1 MLLWS
6 LHRYFITMEQNTKTL
21 ADYLD
26 LVKRRKYY
34 LLVTWLLVSVTSVIV
49 AYNLPKIY
57 RSTATIL
64 IEAPTPTKL
73 FESTVSQFADEQ
85 IQSIY
90 QRVMTTDNVLSI
102 IDSNGLYKDIKSGF
116 TKYEL
121 TELFKKNAEVKLT
134 TSTLI
139 PQTHSGMAE
148 VAFDI
153 SFSDTEAAKAQE
165 IASKLTALFI
175 EQNDK
180 ARTQRAVKATDFL
193 MEESDKLSQEL
204 QEIDGK
210 IAQYKQQN
218 NFSLPEQMQGNLAAI
233 DRAENEL
240 RDTDNQ
246 IRTTKESIAFLAAEL
261 ARAQQDLP
269 GSFDNK
275 MPQNRDDALRIMR
288 AQYLKF
294 SSIYSPS
301 HPSLLRLK
309 REINA
314 LDPAFEGQPV
324 TEDLVKQLAEAKQ
337 ELKVLEE
344 TYAGNHPDI
353 TQRRKQIDQLEQ
365 QLKNTPK
372 RSQQELETALIHTTN
387 PAYFGVEQQY
397 KSSQLELNLLKEKQ
411 DYLKAKLE
419 KTQTILL
426 QAPQVEMAYTDLIR
440 ERDNAIKKYTQLKE
454 KWLDAKLVQTMEQ
467 QQQGQTLTI
476 IEQPDFPSHPEKA
489 IRRKV
494 AIGGFFVGIIAGLA
508 VAFFVEFME
517 PGIRGYRA
525 IRQVTGLMPLVVV
538 PYIEAPA
545 ELEGRLVKQVQM
557 RKIIVW
563 SGVTLIFL
571 ATVVISLYSIPLAGT
586 FFRSNQ

>member
-1 MLLWS
+1 
-6 LHRYFITMEQNTKTL
+6 MEQNTKTL

-34 LLVTWLLVSVTSVIV
+34 LVVTWLLVSVTSVIV

-102 IDSNGLYKDIKSGF
+102 INSNDLYSDAKQGF

-121 TELFKKNAEVKLT
+121 TELFKKNVEVKLT
-134 TSTLI
+134 ISTLT
-139 PQTHSGMAE
+139 PQSHSGMAE

-153 SFSDTEAAKAQE
+153 SFSDKEAAKAQE
-165 IASKLTALFI
+165 IASQLTALFI

-204 QEIDGK
+204 QEIDVK

-218 NFSLPEQMQGNLAAI
+218 NFSLPEQVQGNLAAI
-233 DRAENEL
+233 DRTENEL

-269 GSFDNK
+269 GSLENK
-275 MPQNRDDALRIMR
+275 PPQNRDDALRIMR

-301 HPSLLRLK
+301 HPSVLRLK
-309 REINA
+309 REIKA
-314 LDPAFEGQPV
+314 LDPGFEGQPV

-344 TYAGNHPDI
+344 TYADNHPDI

-365 QLKNTPK
+365 QLKNTPPH
-372 RSQQELETALIHTTN
+372 SNQEQETASLHTTN

-397 KSSQLELNLLKEKQ
+397 KSSQLELNFLKEKQ
-411 DYLKAKLE
+411 DYLKVKLE
-419 KTQTILL
+419 KTQAILL
-426 QAPQVEMAYTDLIR
+426 QAPQIEMAYTDLIR

-467 QQQGQTLTI
+467 QHEGQTLTI
-476 IEQPDFPSHPEKA
+476 IEQPALPTHPEKA

-494 AIGGFFVGIIAGLA
+494 AIGGFFMGLIAGLA
-508 VAFFVEFME
+508 VALFVEFME

-525 IRQVTGLMPLVVV
+525 ISHVTGLMPLVVV
-538 PYIEAPA
+538 PYIEVPS
-545 ELEGRLVKQVQM
+545 ELEERLVKQVQM
-557 RKIIVW
+557 KKVIVW
-563 SGVTLIFL
+563 SGVTLILL
-571 ATVVISLYSIPLAGT
+571 ATIVISLYSIPLAGT
-586 FFRSNQ
+586 FFRSN

>member
-1 MLLWS
+1 
-6 LHRYFITMEQNTKTL
+6 MEQNTKTL

-26 LVKRRKYY
+26 LAKRRKYY

-73 FESTVSQFADEQ
+73 FETNVSQFADEQ

-148 VAFDI
+148 VAFNI

-165 IASKLTALFI
+165 IASKLTTLFI
-175 EQNDK
+175 EKNDK

-204 QEIDGK
+204 EEIDGK

-261 ARAQQDLP
+261 SRAQQDLP

-275 MPQNRDDALRIMR
+275 VPQNRDDALRIMR

-301 HPSLLRLK
+301 HPSVLRLK

-324 TEDLVKQLAEAKQ
+324 TEDLIKQLAEAKQ

-353 TQRRKQIDQLEQ
+353 IQRRKQIDQLEQ
-365 QLKNTPK
+365 QLKNTPQ
-372 RSQQELETALIHTTN
+372 RSQQEQETVLIHTTN

-419 KTQTILL
+419 KKQAILL
-426 QAPQVEMAYTDLIR
+426 QAPQVEMGYTDLIR

-476 IEQPDFPSHPEKA
+476 IEQPDLPAHPEKA

-538 PYIEAPA
+538 PYIEAPS
-545 ELEGRLVKQVQM
+545 ELEERLVKQVQM
-557 RKIIVW
+557 RKIIAW
-563 SGVTLIFL
+563 SGVTLILL
-571 ATVVISLYSIPLAGT
+571 ATVVICLYSIPLAGT

>member
-1 MLLWS
+1 MLLWQ
-6 LHRYFITMEQNTKTL
+6 LHRYVITMEQNTKTL

-26 LVKRRKYY
+26 FVKRRKFY

-134 TSTLI
+134 TSTLT

>member
-1 MLLWS
+1 MLLWQ
-6 LHRYFITMEQNTKTL
+6 LHRYVITMEQNTKTL

-26 LVKRRKYY
+26 FVKRRKFY

-165 IASKLTALFI
+165 IASKLTTLFI
-175 EQNDK
+175 EKNDK
-180 ARTQRAVKATDFL
+180 SRTQRAVKATDFL

-275 MPQNRDDALRIMR
+275 VPQNRDDALRIMR

-301 HPSLLRLK
+301 HPSVLRLK

-324 TEDLVKQLAEAKQ
+324 TEDLIKQLAEAKR

-344 TYAGNHPDI
+344 TYADNHPDI

-365 QLKNTPK
+365 QLKNTQQ
-372 RSQQELETALIHTTN
+372 RSQQEQETASLHTTN

-419 KTQTILL
+419 KTQAILL
-426 QAPQVEMAYTDLIR
+426 QAPQVEMGYTDLIR

-467 QQQGQTLTI
+467 QHEGQTLTI
-476 IEQPDFPSHPEKA
+476 IEQPDLPSHPEKA

-538 PYIEAPA
+538 PYIEAPS
-545 ELEGRLVKQVQM
+545 ELEERLVKHVQM
-557 RKIIVW
+557 RKIIAW
-563 SGVTLIFL
+563 SGVTLILL
-571 ATVVISLYSIPLAGT
+571 ATVVICLYSIPLAGT
-586 FFRSNQ
+586 FFRSN

>member
-134 TSTLI
+134 TSTLT

-365 QLKNTPK
+365 QLKNTQQ
-372 RSQQELETALIHTTN
+372 RSQQEQETASLHTTN

-419 KTQTILL
+419 KTQAILL
-426 QAPQVEMAYTDLIR
+426 QAPQVEMGYTDLIR

-525 IRQVTGLMPLVVV
+525 ISEVTGLMPLVVI
-538 PYIEAPA
+538 PYIEAPY
-545 ELEGRLVKQVQM
+545 ELEERLVKQVQ
-557 RKIIVW
+557 RKKIIVW
-563 SGVTLIFL
+563 SGVTLIL
-571 ATVVISLYSIPLAGT
+571 LTTVVICIYSIPLAGT
-586 FFRSNQ
+586 FLRNAQ

>member
-1 MLLWS
+1 
-6 LHRYFITMEQNTKTL
+6 MEQNTKTL

-26 LVKRRKYY
+26 VIKRRKYY
-34 LLVTWLLVSVTSVIV
+34 FMVTWLLVSVISVII

-64 IEAPTPTKL
+64 IEAAIPTQL

-90 QRVMTTDNVLSI
+90 QRVMTTDNILSI
-102 IDSNGLYKDIKSGF
+102 IDSNGLYSDIRKSF

-121 TELFKKNAEVKLT
+121 AELFKKNVEVKLT
-134 TSTLI
+134 TSSLA

-153 SFSDTEAAKAQE
+153 SFSDKEAIKAQE
-165 IASKLTALFI
+165 IASKLTTLFI

-193 MEESDKLSQEL
+193 MEESDKLNQEL
-204 QEIDGK
+204 QKIDEK

-218 NFSLPEQMQGNLAAI
+218 NFRLPEQMPGNLAAI

-240 RDTDNQ
+240 RDTDNH
-246 IRTTKESIAFLAAEL
+246 IRSTKERIAFLATEL

-269 GSFDNK
+269 GNLDNK
-275 MPQNRDDALRIMR
+275 APQSRDDALRSMQ

-301 HPSLLRLK
+301 HPSVLRLK
-309 REINA
+309 REIKA

-324 TEDLVKQLAEAKQ
+324 TEDLVKQLAEAKR

-344 TYAGNHPDI
+344 TYADNHPDI
-353 TQRRKQIDQLEQ
+353 SQRRKQIDKLEQ
-365 QLKNTPK
+365 QLENTQPDSK
-372 RSQQELETALIHTTN
+372 HAENEPVMYTTN
-387 PAYFGVEQQY
+387 PAYYGVEEQY
-397 KSSQLELNLLKEKQ
+397 KSSQSELQSLMEKQ
-411 DYLKAKLE
+411 DYLKEKLE
-419 KTQTILL
+419 KTQAILL
-426 QAPQVEMAYTDLIR
+426 QAPQVEMGYTDLIR
-440 ERDNAIKKYTQLKE
+440 DRDNAIKKYTQLKE
-454 KWLDAKLVQTMEQ
+454 KWLDAKLVQTLEQ

-476 IEQPDFPSHPEKA
+476 IEQPILPSHPEKA

-494 AIGGFFVGIIAGLA
+494 AIGGFFIGLIAGLG

-525 IRQVTGLMPLVVV
+525 ISEVTGLMPLVVI
-538 PYIEAPA
+538 PYIETPFELA
-545 ELEGRLVKQVQM
+545 ERLVKQAKM
-557 RKIIVW
+557 KKIMVW
-563 SGVTLIFL
+563 TGVSLIL
-571 ATVVISLYSIPLAGT
+571 LTTVVICIYSIPLAET
-586 FFRSNQ
+586 FLRSN

>member
-134 TSTLI
+134 TSTLT

-301 HPSLLRLK
+301 HPSVLRLK

-467 QQQGQTLTI
+467 QHEGQTLTI
-476 IEQPDFPSHPEKA
+476 IEQPDLPSHPEKA

-538 PYIEAPA
+538 PYIEAPS
-545 ELEGRLVKQVQM
+545 ELEERLVKHVQM
-557 RKIIVW
+557 RKIIAW
-563 SGVTLIFL
+563 SGVTLILL
-571 ATVVISLYSIPLAGT
+571 ATVVICLYSIPLAGT
-586 FFRSNQ
+586 FFRSN